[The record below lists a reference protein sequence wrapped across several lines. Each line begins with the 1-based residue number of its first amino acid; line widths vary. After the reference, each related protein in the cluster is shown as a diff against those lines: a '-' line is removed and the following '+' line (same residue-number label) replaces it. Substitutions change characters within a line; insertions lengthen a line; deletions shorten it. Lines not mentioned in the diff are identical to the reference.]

1 MYSHLCI
8 EYANPLNLS
17 DSVKLNFKLRNYDI
31 VPMWVNQVLEAQK
44 THAIDDPARFYGF
57 ESLHEQEQTAV
68 LKIND
73 CIDIINSHDYIITRK
88 LESVH
93 DQDTL
98 NYLHHIF
105 EVYHGLLDQQT
116 HPFYTSAG
124 KTVQQALANLNIC
137 VHRCESVA
145 RGNKL
150 RHVVTYFGLPK
161 TKTLS
166 DVDRNLFTDV
176 SEFGSVYLNYV
187 EIGKTIED
195 LAIDNDSYI
204 DDQAFKPFHF
214 FSADFVVHFFN
225 SDLNAVFKKRELV
238 RDYYLNHAKF
248 FLDRGYYMGHPHLN
262 LGKIPLADLDC
273 DKQNVLQLIQTR
285 QFVKSVTFI

>member
-1 MYSHLCI
+1 
-8 EYANPLNLS
+8 
-17 DSVKLNFKLRNYDI
+17 
-31 VPMWVNQVLEAQK
+31 MWIDQVLEAQK
-44 THAIDDPARFYGF
+44 NYAIDDPSRFYGF
-57 ESLHEQEQTAV
+57 GSLREQQQTAV
-68 LKIND
+68 LKINH
-73 CIDIINSHDYIITRK
+73 CIDIINSHDYVITRK
-88 LESVH
+88 LESVD

-105 EVYHGLLDQQT
+105 EIYHGLLDQQT
-116 HPFYTSAG
+116 HPFYTSAS

-137 VHRCESVA
+137 VHRCESAA
-145 RGNKL
+145 RGNRP

-166 DVDRNLFTDV
+166 DMHYNLFTDI

-195 LAIDNDSYI
+195 LAVDNDRYI
-204 DDQAFKPFHF
+204 ADQAFKPFRF
-214 FSADFVVHFFN
+214 FSADFVVNFFN
-225 SDLNAVFKKRELV
+225 SDLNAVFKKRDLV
-238 RDYYLNHAKF
+238 RDYYLSHSKF